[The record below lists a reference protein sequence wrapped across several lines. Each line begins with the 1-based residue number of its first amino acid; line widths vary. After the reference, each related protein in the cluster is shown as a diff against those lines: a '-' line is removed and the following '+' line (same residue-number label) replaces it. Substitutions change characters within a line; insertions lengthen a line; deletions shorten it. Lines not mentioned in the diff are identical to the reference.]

1 MRAMERVHTYRAW
14 MEWTG
19 NRGPGTERYDA
30 YDRAFAVRSQGKPT
44 LFGSSDPGFRG
55 DSSRWNPEELLVASL
70 SSCHML
76 WYLHLCAVNQIRVV
90 EYEDRAEGR
99 MREDPTG
106 GGRFE
111 EVRLRPRAVIAGG
124 DAARARALHDD
135 AHRKCF
141 IAASVNFP
149 VVHEPEVIIR
159 GTVSDSR

>member
-1 MRAMERVHTYRAW
+1 
-14 MEWTG
+14 
-19 NRGPGTERYDA
+19 
-30 YDRAFAVRSQGKPT
+30 
-44 LFGSSDPGFRG
+44 
-55 DSSRWNPEELLVASL
+55 
-70 SSCHML
+70 ML

-99 MREDPTG
+99 MREGPTG

-124 DAARARALHDD
+124 DAARAHALHDD

-149 VVHEPEVIIR
+149 VVHEPEVIVR
-159 GTVSDSR
+159 GPVSDSR